1 MFDSGGSLAQCVQF
15 TLQQTWKLPLPIR
28 ERRRRWL
35 AHAPSAH
42 VAMRRL
48 WWHGGG
54 PVGGRQG
61 DQADDYREDRVV
73 DHPGD
78 PEDYGGAYLDDRG
91 VEDYSWCFPVQM
103 PIRI

>member
-1 MFDSGGSLAQCVQF
+1 MACSRSVSPRGDAAAL
-15 TLQQTWKLPLPIR
+15 
-28 ERRRRWL
+28 
-35 AHAPSAH
+35 
-42 VAMRRL
+42 VARA
-48 WWHGGG
+48 G

-78 PEDYGGAYLDDRG
+78 PADYGGAYLDDRG